1 MSEGVLR
8 EAQALWSPRWGR
20 FFLFFWSLDS

>member
-20 FFLFFWSLDS
+20 FFLFFR